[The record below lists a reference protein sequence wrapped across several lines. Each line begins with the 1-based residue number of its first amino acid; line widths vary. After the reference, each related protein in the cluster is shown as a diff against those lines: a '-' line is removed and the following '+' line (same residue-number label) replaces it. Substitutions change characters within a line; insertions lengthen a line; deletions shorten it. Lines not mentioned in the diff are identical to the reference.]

1 MIDLKM
7 KTRFAAPYGKEGI
20 MRWKKML
27 VYSVWIGVLFGFFAF
42 SACSDGRY
50 GVSVAYKS
58 EVGTLRVQPE
68 EAFTLDDIH
77 DACPDWFDLD
87 TGFIKVLYTD
97 EACTQEFDGTVQ
109 DGMKLY
115 LRDAYPAYLL
125 RTVTVHLI
133 VQGFTEDTQTIDLN
147 PDDELTVQ
155 TITQKIPKWFYYDD
169 GMKIVGLF
177 TDETCTQEFT
187 GHAPDGTTVYL
198 CKELAMS

>member
-1 MIDLKM
+1 
-7 KTRFAAPYGKEGI
+7 

-58 EVGTLRVQPE
+58 EVVTLRAQPE

-77 DACPDWFDLD
+77 DACPEWFDLD

-97 EACTQEFDGTVQ
+97 EACTQEF
-109 DGMKLY
+109 
-115 LRDAYPAYLL
+115 
-125 RTVTVHLI
+125 
-133 VQGFTEDTQTIDLN
+133 
-147 PDDELTVQ
+147 
-155 TITQKIPKWFYYDD
+155 
-169 GMKIVGLF
+169 
-177 TDETCTQEFT
+177 T
-187 GHAPDGTTVYL
+187 GHAPDGATVYL

>member
-42 SACSDGRY
+42 SACSDARY
-50 GVSVAYKS
+50 KVSVAYKS
-58 EVGTLRVQPE
+58 EVVTLRAEPGE
-68 EAFTLDDIH
+68 EFTLDDIR
-77 DACPDWFDLD
+77 DACPEWFDLD

-97 EACTQEFDGTVQ
+97 EACTQKFDGTVQ

-133 VQGFTEDTQTIDLN
+133 VQGAQKDTQTIELE
-147 PDDELTVQ
+147 PDDALSVETV
-155 TITQKIPKWFYYDD
+155 TQKIPEWFYYDD
-169 GMKIVGLF
+169 GMKVVGLC
-177 TDETCTQEFT
+177 TDEACTQEFSGDET
-187 GHAPDGTTVYL
+187 DGTTVYL
-198 CKELAMS
+198 CKELMES